1 MKKKYKD
8 LLLIYLYFL
17 LFLQLAYF
25 YLINDILYNS
35 TKEKYFNF
43 SVYVNLFKLILPRI
57 LKIIFKDNDVPKIF
71 VGKIGE
77 LFKIW
82 KDRWNVF
89 DNKFYNG
96 LIMYTYDFN
105 SSNNIEEYYSQ
116 YIKIEQEKY
125 LQFLERLTK
134 VDPKKLRILGE
145 ENGLYINSDFKEI
158 INDLQKIQKIELII
172 DLSKDIDGNATE
184 NATLF
189 ENETSKIQRILKSMN
204 ENFNNNRDSQ
214 NNKEIFETKPA
225 KKDDKELLL
234 LKEDDNDIDG
244 EPI

>member
-1 MKKKYKD
+1 
-8 LLLIYLYFL
+8 
-17 LFLQLAYF
+17 
-25 YLINDILYNS
+25 
-35 TKEKYFNF
+35 
-43 SVYVNLFKLILPRI
+43 
-57 LKIIFKDNDVPKIF
+57 
-71 VGKIGE
+71 
-77 LFKIW
+77 
-82 KDRWNVF
+82 
-89 DNKFYNG
+89 
-96 LIMYTYDFN
+96 MYTYDFN

-214 NNKEIFETKPA
+214 NNNEIFETKPA